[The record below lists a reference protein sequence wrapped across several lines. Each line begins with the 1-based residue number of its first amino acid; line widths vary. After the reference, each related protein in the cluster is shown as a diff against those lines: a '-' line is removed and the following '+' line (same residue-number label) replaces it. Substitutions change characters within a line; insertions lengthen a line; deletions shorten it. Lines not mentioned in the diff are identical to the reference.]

1 MSFERFGS
9 GGPYEERIGYSRVVR
24 AGNLYTTAGCTSV
37 VDGSLVHEGDPYH
50 QTVTAFG
57 IGLDALE
64 AAGCPR
70 ANVVQTRMYI
80 TDPSFSDDVGRAHH
94 DVFADILGMPTAQL
108 TESVRQV
115 SLTSI
120 SQSRHSESSAA
131 RDFSDQER
139 RAVSARPFIDDTG

>member
-1 MSFERFGS
+1 MTFERFGS

-24 AGNLYTTAGCTSV
+24 AGNLYTTAGCTST
-37 VDGSLVHEGDPYH
+37 VDGSLVHEGDPYR
-50 QTVTAFG
+50 QTLTAFT

-94 DVFADILGMPTAQL
+94 DLFAEIRPTAAMI
-108 TESVRQV
+108 VV
-115 SLTSI
+115 
-120 SQSRHSESSAA
+120 AG
-131 RDFSDQER
+131 
-139 RAVSARPFIDDTG
+139 FIDPRMLVEVELVGWVDPQP